1 MFENFPKKNYLTS
14 EEIERIKKANS
25 AALDRAVLLL
35 PSRCGNTYCQL
46 PIPVNHNFRL
56 LAIGDVCELCYVLY
70 HILSESAYWNRVE
83 LEANSKKRT
92 DDHYGS
98 KGLMD

>member
-14 EEIERIKKANS
+14 KEIERIRMKNAR
-25 AALDRAVLLL
+25 ALDEAIIWL
-35 PSRCGNTYCQL
+35 PSRCGNPFCKL

-56 LAIGDVCELCYVLY
+56 LTVGDVCELCHVLY
-70 HILSESAYWNRVE
+70 RILSESAYWNRVE
-83 LEANSKKRT
+83 LENNNEKN